1 MKIINIG
8 LIGYGTVGKGVYNI
22 IYNNLNL
29 YKKMGFKINI
39 PYVCVNNLNKQ
50 RDFDKFTEWTQPIVT
65 NNYNTITNNKNIDV
79 VVEVMGGIETPL
91 EIFNKTM
98 KNNKYFV
105 TANKN
110 LIASNLEKIIDES
123 IIRKKNIGIEAC
135 VAGGIPIIKTLKNNY
150 LLDNEIMNLS
160 LFDDKKIILIDN
172 ITDKS
177 FSLIEKNISQDNC
190 IICLFSGTLEKR
202 SKLRNLFEKEKALGV
217 IPCYE
222 DNEITLRNYIK
233 NYLKNIKG
241 LNQEMINFII
251 DNSNKSRDKIKN
263 ELSKIEVYFIEKQ
276 INILEL
282 RQLLNLDENDNSQKL
297 RDTAILGDK
306 KLLNELISKTQINEQ
321 DNMIYIRGLLNQFVK
336 LAEVLEINK
345 TKKNLTQSIESLNP
359 KIFWKDKP
367 TILGQVNKWQIKN
380 IKTTIDELTNAE
392 ILIKSSTDIRGSEIT
407 KKLLIDICNK
417 ASSVA

>member
-1 MKIINIG
+1 MIFKSY
-8 LIGYGTVGKGVYNI
+8 LIENDLSLLKDKNI
-22 IYNNLNL
+22 ILLYGENTGLKDDLKRNIIENN
-29 YKKMGFKINI
+29 IN
-39 PYVCVNNLNKQ
+39 
-50 RDFDKFTEWTQPIVT
+50 RE
-65 NNYNTITNNKNIDV
+65 
-79 VVEVMGGIETPL
+79 
-91 EIFNKTM
+91 
-98 KNNKYFV
+98 
-105 TANKN
+105 
-110 LIASNLEKIIDES
+110 
-123 IIRKKNIGIEAC
+123 
-135 VAGGIPIIKTLKNNY
+135 IIKLNQDDILKNNF

-160 LFDDKKIILIDN
+160 LFNDKKLILIDN

-177 FSLIEKNISQDNC
+177 FNIIEKNVKQDNC
-190 IICLFSGTLEKR
+190 KICLFSGTLEKK
-202 SKLRNLFEKEKALGV
+202 SKLRNLFEKEKKLGV

-241 LNQEMINFII
+241 LNQEIINFII
-251 DNSNKSRDKIKN
+251 DNTNKSRDKIKN
-263 ELSKIEVYFIEKQ
+263 ELNKIVLYFIEKQ

-306 KLLNELISKTQINEQ
+306 GLFNELISKTQINEQ
-321 DNMIYIRGLLNQFVK
+321 DNMIYIRGLLNQFVR
-336 LAEVLEINK
+336 LAEIHEINI
-345 TKKNLTQSIESLNP
+345 TKKNLTQSIDSLNP
-359 KIFWKDKP
+359 RVFWKDKP
-367 TILGQVNKWQIKN
+367 IILGQANKWKISK

>member
-1 MKIINIG
+1 MIFKSYIIENDISLLEDKNIILLYGENTGLKDDLKRKIIE
-8 LIGYGTVGKGVYNI
+8 
-22 IYNNLNL
+22 
-29 YKKMGFKINI
+29 
-39 PYVCVNNLNKQ
+39 
-50 RDFDKFTEWTQPIVT
+50 RS
-65 NNYNTITNNKNIDV
+65 IDR
-79 VVEVMGGIETPL
+79 E
-91 EIFNKTM
+91 
-98 KNNKYFV
+98 
-105 TANKN
+105 
-110 LIASNLEKIIDES
+110 
-123 IIRKKNIGIEAC
+123 
-135 VAGGIPIIKTLKNNY
+135 IIKLNQDDILKNNF
-150 LLDNEIMNLS
+150 LLDKEIMNLS
-160 LFDDKKIILIDN
+160 LFNNKKIIIIDN

-177 FSLIEKNISQDNC
+177 FSLIEKNVIQDNC
-190 IICLFSGTLEKR
+190 KICLFSGTLEKK
-202 SKLRNLFEKEKALGV
+202 SKLRNLFEKEKSLGI

-233 NYLKNIKG
+233 SYLKNIKG
-241 LNQEMINFII
+241 LNQEIINFII

-263 ELSKIEVYFIEKQ
+263 ELNKIVVYFIEKQ

-336 LAEVLEINK
+336 LADVLEINK

-392 ILIKSSTDIRGSEIT
+392 ILIKSSTDIKGSEIT

-417 ASSVA
+417 ASNVA

>member
-1 MKIINIG
+1 MIFKSY
-8 LIGYGTVGKGVYNI
+8 LIENDLSLLKDKNI
-22 IYNNLNL
+22 ILL
-29 YKKMGFKINI
+29 YGENTGLKDDLKKNI
-39 PYVCVNNLNKQ
+39 I
-50 RDFDKFTEWTQPIVT
+50 E
-65 NNYNTITNNKNIDV
+65 NNKNR
-79 VVEVMGGIETPL
+79 E
-91 EIFNKTM
+91 
-98 KNNKYFV
+98 
-105 TANKN
+105 
-110 LIASNLEKIIDES
+110 
-123 IIRKKNIGIEAC
+123 
-135 VAGGIPIIKTLKNNY
+135 IIKLTQDDILRNSF
-150 LLDNEIMNLS
+150 LLDNEITNLS
-160 LFDDKKIILIDN
+160 LFNEKKMILIDN

-222 DNEITLRNYIK
+222 DNEMTLRNYIK

-306 KLLNELISKTQINEQ
+306 KLFNELISKTQIKDQ
-321 DNMIYIRGLLNQFVK
+321 DNMIYIRGLLNQFLK
-336 LAEVLEINK
+336 LAEILEINK

-367 TILGQVNKWQIKN
+367 IILGQVNKWEIKK

-392 ILIKSSTDIRGSEIT
+392 ILIKSSTDIRGTEIT

>member
-1 MKIINIG
+1 MIFKSYLVENDLSLLKDNNIILLYGENTGLKDDLKKKII
-8 LIGYGTVGKGVYNI
+8 
-22 IYNNLNL
+22 
-29 YKKMGFKINI
+29 
-39 PYVCVNNLNKQ
+39 
-50 RDFDKFTEWTQPIVT
+50 E
-65 NNYNTITNNKNIDV
+65 NNKNR
-79 VVEVMGGIETPL
+79 E
-91 EIFNKTM
+91 
-98 KNNKYFV
+98 
-105 TANKN
+105 
-110 LIASNLEKIIDES
+110 
-123 IIRKKNIGIEAC
+123 
-135 VAGGIPIIKTLKNNY
+135 IIKLTQDDILRNSF
-150 LLDNEIMNLS
+150 LLDNEITNLS
-160 LFDDKKIILIDN
+160 LFNEKKMILIDN

-222 DNEITLRNYIK
+222 DNEMTLRNYIK

-306 KLLNELISKTQINEQ
+306 KLFNELISKTQIKDQ
-321 DNMIYIRGLLNQFVK
+321 DNMIYIRGLLNQFLK
-336 LAEVLEINK
+336 LAEILEINK

-367 TILGQVNKWQIKN
+367 IILGQVNKWEIKK

-392 ILIKSSTDIRGSEIT
+392 ILIKSSTDIRGTEIT

>member
-1 MKIINIG
+1 MIFKSY
-8 LIGYGTVGKGVYNI
+8 LIENDLSLLKDKNI
-22 IYNNLNL
+22 ILL
-29 YKKMGFKINI
+29 YGENTGLKDDLKKNI
-39 PYVCVNNLNKQ
+39 I
-50 RDFDKFTEWTQPIVT
+50 E
-65 NNYNTITNNKNIDV
+65 NNKNR
-79 VVEVMGGIETPL
+79 E
-91 EIFNKTM
+91 
-98 KNNKYFV
+98 
-105 TANKN
+105 
-110 LIASNLEKIIDES
+110 
-123 IIRKKNIGIEAC
+123 
-135 VAGGIPIIKTLKNNY
+135 IIKLTQDDILRNSF
-150 LLDNEIMNLS
+150 LLDNEITNLS
-160 LFDDKKIILIDN
+160 LFNEKKMILIDN

-222 DNEITLRNYIK
+222 DNEMTLRNYIK

-306 KLLNELISKTQINEQ
+306 KLFNELISKTQIKDQ
-321 DNMIYIRGLLNQFVK
+321 DNMIYIRGLLNQFLK
-336 LAEVLEINK
+336 LAEILEINK

-367 TILGQVNKWQIKN
+367 IILGQVNKWEIKK
-380 IKTTIDELTNAE
+380 IKTTIHELTNAE
-392 ILIKSSTDIRGSEIT
+392 ILIKSSTDIRGTEIT

>member
-1 MKIINIG
+1 MIFKSY
-8 LIGYGTVGKGVYNI
+8 LIENDLSLLKDKNI
-22 IYNNLNL
+22 ILLYGENTGLKDDLKRNIIENN
-29 YKKMGFKINI
+29 IN
-39 PYVCVNNLNKQ
+39 
-50 RDFDKFTEWTQPIVT
+50 RE
-65 NNYNTITNNKNIDV
+65 
-79 VVEVMGGIETPL
+79 
-91 EIFNKTM
+91 
-98 KNNKYFV
+98 
-105 TANKN
+105 
-110 LIASNLEKIIDES
+110 
-123 IIRKKNIGIEAC
+123 
-135 VAGGIPIIKTLKNNY
+135 IIKLNQDDILKNNF
-150 LLDNEIMNLS
+150 LLDKEIMNLS
-160 LFDDKKIILIDN
+160 LFNNKKIIIIDN

-177 FSLIEKNISQDNC
+177 FSLIEKNVIQDNC
-190 IICLFSGTLEKR
+190 KICLFSGTLEKK
-202 SKLRNLFEKEKALGV
+202 SKLRNLFEKEKSLGI

-233 NYLKNIKG
+233 SYLKNIKG
-241 LNQEMINFII
+241 LNQEIINFII

-263 ELSKIEVYFIEKQ
+263 ELNKIVVYFIEKQ

-367 TILGQVNKWQIKN
+367 TILGQANKWQIKN

-392 ILIKSSTDIRGSEIT
+392 ILIKSSTDIKGSEIT